1 MVSVS
6 VMSGYWEGEVIPNI
20 GCLMFNSAAIL
31 KCGYVI
37 TRYKRRENGYAIVQ
51 ASSSFFRAL

>member
-6 VMSGYWEGEVIPNI
+6 AMIGYWEGEVIQNI
-20 GCLMFNSAAIL
+20 ACLSFNIVVIL

-51 ASSSFFRAL
+51 ASSSFFQAL